1 MRIEIL
7 TGGFT
12 LGIQMY
18 NRKTRNLENTI
29 MSAQQQELD
38 QEILNHSAV
47 VGFRAVMALLAIF
60 ALCTALPLAA
70 ADGGDP
76 PPPPRLIVQITVDQL
91 RGDLPTRYAD
101 RLGEDGLKWLL
112 EHGVH
117 YANAHY
123 DHANTETIVG
133 HASLATGAEPR
144 IHGMVANVWLDRSL
158 GRLVYNI
165 EDPTVHLLTAGADVD
180 VATEI
185 DPTQR
190 TAKVE
195 GRSPSALLV
204 STFGDELAIRTA
216 GRAKIFGVSVKDRG
230 AVSMAGHTGTA
241 YWFSKATGEF
251 VTSSYYMDRYP
262 DWVTAWN
269 AAGHPQRYA
278 DTEWTLLHD
287 QATYQYG
294 DADDKPWE
302 TALPGWGRVFP
313 HPYGSAD
320 GKLYTT
326 LLTLSP
332 AGDEL
337 TLDFALELMDREDLG
352 ADDVPDYLAVS
363 FSSTDYV
370 GHVFGPSS
378 LEAEDNILRLDR
390 TLARLLAALDERVG
404 LENTVIVL
412 SADHGGPEAPGAL
425 TELGLNADY
434 VDPSS
439 WDRAPAIAALE
450 QRFGFGEDLIDQ
462 YFHPYL
468 YLNRE
473 LIATKGLDQ
482 AEVERAV
489 AEVLT
494 DFDGVALA
502 VSSNALRTGNLP
514 DTPILRSVLN
524 NFNPKR
530 SGDIYVVFEPH
541 RFINDFDGLIVAC
554 THGSPWTYDTFV
566 PVIVVVPGVPP
577 RIVYRRV
584 SPLDIAPTLAALV
597 GAKAPSGAEGDPLLE
612 VMTAPG
618 AE

>member
-1 MRIEIL
+1 MTALLVIVALCIARPI
-7 TGGFT
+7 
-12 LGIQMY
+12 
-18 NRKTRNLENTI
+18 
-29 MSAQQQELD
+29 
-38 QEILNHSAV
+38 SAV
-47 VGFRAVMALLAIF
+47 E
-60 ALCTALPLAA
+60 
-70 ADGGDP
+70 GGDP
-76 PPPPRLIVQITVDQL
+76 PQPPRLIVQITVDQL

-101 RLGEDGLKWLL
+101 RLGEGGLKWLL

-117 YANAHY
+117 YANAHF

-144 IHGMVANVWLDRSL
+144 VHGMVANVWLDRSL

-180 VATEI
+180 GATEI

-241 YWFSKATGEF
+241 YWLSKASGEF

-269 AAGHPQRYA
+269 AAGHPQRFA

-294 DADDKPWE
+294 DADDKAWE

-313 HPYGSAD
+313 HSYGPSD

-352 ADDVPDYLAVS
+352 ADDVPDYLAIS

-390 TLARLLAALDERVG
+390 TLARLLAALNERVG

-425 TELGLNADY
+425 TELGLKADY

-473 LIATKGLDQ
+473 LIAAEGLDK

-502 VSSNALRTGNLP
+502 VSSSALRTGNLP

-566 PVIVVVPGVPP
+566 PVIAVVPGVPP
-577 RIVYRRV
+577 QTVFRRV
-584 SPLDIAPTLAALV
+584 SPLDIAPTLSALV
-597 GAKAPSGAEGDPLLE
+597 GAKPPSGAESDPLLE
-612 VMTAPG
+612 VM
-618 AE
+618 AESGGE

>member
-1 MRIEIL
+1 MPK
-7 TGGFT
+7 TG
-12 LGIQMY
+12 
-18 NRKTRNLENTI
+18 RK
-29 MSAQQQELD
+29 LD
-38 QEILNHSAV
+38 RKILNYSDV
-47 VGFRAVMALLAIF
+47 LGLRAVTTLLALSVLGTASPLF
-60 ALCTALPLAA
+60 AAE
-70 ADGGDP
+70 GGDP
-76 PPPPRLIVQITVDQL
+76 SPPPRLIVQITVDQL
-91 RGDLPTRYAD
+91 RGDLPTRYFE
-101 RLGEDGLKWLL
+101 RLGEGGLKWLL

-117 YANAHY
+117 YANARY
-123 DHANTETIVG
+123 NHANTETIVG

-144 IHGMVANVWLDRSL
+144 VHGMVANVWLDRSL

-180 VATEI
+180 GATEI

-204 STFGDELAIRTA
+204 STFGDELSIKTA
-216 GRAKIFGVSVKDRG
+216 GKAKVFGVSVKDRG

-241 YWFSKATGEF
+241 YWFSKASGEF

-262 DWVTAWN
+262 DWVTTWN
-269 AAGHPQRYA
+269 AAGYPGSYA
-278 DTEWTLLHD
+278 GTDWTLLHD

-294 DADDKPWE
+294 NADDMPWE
-302 TALPGWGRVFP
+302 TAMPGWGRVFP
-313 HPYGSAD
+313 HPYGPAD

-337 TLDFALELMDREDLG
+337 TLDFALELLDREDLG
-352 ADDVPDYLAVS
+352 ADEVPDFLAVS

-370 GHVFGPSS
+370 GHIFGPSS
-378 LEAEDNILRLDR
+378 LEAEENILRLDR
-390 TLARLLAALDERVG
+390 TLARFLKALDEKVG
-404 LENTVIVL
+404 LENMVIVL

-425 TELGLNADY
+425 TELGLKADY
-434 VDPSS
+434 VDPDS
-439 WDRAPAIAALE
+439 WDRAPAIAALK
-450 QRFGFGEDLIDQ
+450 QRFGFGEELIDQ

-468 YLNRE
+468 YLNRQ
-473 LIATKGLDQ
+473 LIAEKGLDQ
-482 AEVERAV
+482 AAVERAV

-494 DFDGVALA
+494 HFDGVALA
-502 VSSNALRTGNLP
+502 VSSSALRTGNLP
-514 DTPILRSVLN
+514 DTPILQSVLN

-554 THGSPWTYDTFV
+554 THGSPWAYDTFV
-566 PVIVVVPGVPP
+566 PVIAVVPGVTPQT
-577 RIVYRRV
+577 VYRRV

-597 GAKAPSGAEGDPLLE
+597 GAKPPSGAEGDPLLE
-612 VMTAPG
+612 VMMASAG
-618 AE
+618 E